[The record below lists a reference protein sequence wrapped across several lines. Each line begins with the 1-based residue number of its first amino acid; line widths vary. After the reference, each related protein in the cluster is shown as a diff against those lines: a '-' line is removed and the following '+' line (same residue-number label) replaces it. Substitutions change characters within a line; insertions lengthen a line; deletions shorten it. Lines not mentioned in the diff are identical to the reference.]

1 MGKQLAYYSG
11 TIEAHKDGCYVGGQK
26 IDCPKEGQSLFERP
40 FLQSG
45 VYEPGS
51 SALDVLPQNPALD
64 VRNDFLFIT
73 IFLVV
78 AAGLLSA
85 AIFRVKIFGM
95 TLAEY
100 LKPIWYFVLVS
111 VAVVFWQYLVGINLE
126 GASLEL
132 RISQWVWEA
141 MVLVS
146 AYKLSRSRVFGYANA
161 FFLGV
166 LYTIFIHGL
175 KVSIRYFFYAKT
187 IWYALDR
194 FLYGGLLVMAIAF
207 ILGSVFV
214 YLRKR
219 KGVVIPNF
227 H

>member
-11 TIEAHKDGCYVGGQK
+11 TIEIHKDGCYVGGQK

-51 SALDVLPQNPALD
+51 GALNVLPQNPAWD
-64 VRNDFLFIT
+64 VRNDFLFI
-73 IFLVV
+73 IVFLAVV
-78 AAGLLSA
+78 AGLLSA
-85 AIFRVKIFGM
+85 AIFKAKVFGM
-95 TLAEY
+95 TLTEY

-111 VAVVFWQYLVGINLE
+111 VATVFWQYLFGVNLE
-126 GASLEL
+126 GTSLGL

-141 MVLVS
+141 MILAS
-146 AYKLSRSRVFGYANA
+146 AYKLSRSPAFGYANA

-187 IWYALDR
+187 IWYVLDR

-207 ILGSVFV
+207 VLGSVFV
-214 YLRKR
+214 YLK
-219 KGVVIPNF
+219 KKKN
-227 H
+227 